1 MNKITCPEC
10 NAIFDPSESIKK
22 DLEEIKKAEKIRV
35 AKETKVDLEKKKN
48 AEIKASKLEMQQ
60 DFENQKVKINKENNE
75 NKEKIRELLENKKDN
90 DEKIRQAAAAV
101 ERARN
106 DKEMKQLKKEYE
118 ITRAEDKL
126 KLERTKEDLKKAHE
140 RTEQGLTADQGS
152 AQEVILG
159 DYLREVFQDTN
170 DRISPY
176 EKGEPG
182 ADWLQEVYEK
192 NTLVGKI
199 LFESKKTKSFANKWI
214 DKLQQDMSE
223 VKADVGIIFTTAT
236 PKELD
241 EKKGYIQKGNIFIC
255 SYSFE
260 ALKFLTLTQRHTL
273 KMLNKYNEDN
283 KGDNKM
289 SAFEFLSSA
298 GVQNKMNSL
307 QTRMSDL
314 GDHVDKQKKLTIKL
328 EKTYSEMDTFLE
340 DFLDMATIHGLI
352 SKKKKK

>member
-10 NAIFDPSESIKK
+10 NATFDPSESIKK
-22 DLEEIKKAEKIRV
+22 DLQEIKKAEKIRV
-35 AKETKVDLEKKKN
+35 EKETKADLEKKKN
-48 AEIKASKLEMQQ
+48 EEIKANKKAIYL
-60 DFENQKVKINKENNE
+60 DFEKEKVKMNKENNE

-90 DEKIRQAAAAV
+90 DEKIRQEAAAV
-101 ERARN
+101 EKAEN
-106 DKEMKQLKKEYE
+106 DKKLKQLKKEHE
-118 ITRAEDKL
+118 IVRAEDKL

-140 RTEQGLTADQGS
+140 RTEQGLTADKGS

-159 DYLREVFQDTN
+159 DYLREIFQDTN

-260 ALKFLTLTQRHTL
+260 ALKFLAKTQRYSL

-307 QTRMSDL
+307 QARMSDL

-328 EKTYSEMDTFLE
+328 EKTYSDMDTFLE
-340 DFLDMATIHGLI
+340 DFLDMTTIHGLI